1 MENAKLK
8 KLAKKTDAARARVTA
23 LQAELAAAEADLKD
37 ASKAFNEALSE
48 ADTCPVCGNENGKYA
63 NFCNSCGCELSTG
76 LSYNQ
81 RIAKNRK

>member
-37 ASKAFNEALSE
+37 VSKAFNEALSE
-48 ADTCPVCGNENGKYA
+48 ADTCPVCGSEHSKYA
-63 NFCNSCGCELSTG
+63 NFCNKCGCELSTG
-76 LSYNQ
+76 LSYDQ
-81 RIAKNRK
+81 RIAAAQR